1 MKLKNITFIR
11 KILVNMNVYFRH
23 IDNAS
28 PSKHR
33 STNSL
38 RHRNGERSNSFPIN
52 DLIRNKSKDH
62 CSSYLFICS
71 IRIGFGFLLVLLIVL
86 CLITIILYGVD
97 MLTQSCCRLVHHN
110 QPFLISFITGNK
122 NKSLMKFLNKSISFL
137 YIRSFSPFN
146 RWF

>member
-1 MKLKNITFIR
+1 MKLKNITLIR
-11 KILVNMNVYFRH
+11 KILFNINVYFRH
-23 IDNAS
+23 IDS
-28 PSKHR
+28 TSSSKHR

-38 RHRNGERSNSFPIN
+38 RHRNGERSLPIN

-62 CSSYLFICS
+62 RFSYLFICS

-86 CLITIILYGVD
+86 CLISILLYGVD
-97 MLTQSCCRLVHHN
+97 MLTQSSCRLVHYN
-110 QPFLISFITGNK
+110 QPFLISFLTGNK
-122 NKSLMKFLNKSISFL
+122 NKSFTKFLKKLISFY